1 VTNALR
7 VRAINGNRE
16 GREMPPVNQPL
27 GIDQCNCFA
36 MRKAS
41 RQMSRFYNAHLEPT
55 GLRIT
60 QFLTLAAIPG
70 QESPPGEQ
78 LRQYHDMLKVHRP

>member
-1 VTNALR
+1 
-7 VRAINGNRE
+7 
-16 GREMPPVNQPL
+16 MPPVNQPL

-41 RQMSRFYNAHLEPT
+41 RQMSRFYDAHLEPT

-60 QFLTLAAIPG
+60 QFLNLAAIPG
-70 QESPPGEQ
+70 PGIAA
-78 LRQYHDMLKVHRP
+78 R